1 MAKTKEDKKQIVA
14 DLTDKVKRMKSA
26 VFANY
31 EGMTVPQTQ
40 ELRRALGAEGA
51 EYSVAKKTLLGVAM
65 KKAGKEMDPK
75 TVEGNFATIFGYE
88 DEVAPARI
96 VAKFAKS
103 NEALKIAGGIL
114 EGTFVSKEKVIML
127 SKLPS
132 KQELLA
138 KVVGSINAPI
148 SGFVS
153 VLAGNLRNLVYVL
166 SAIKD
171 NKS

>member
-65 KKAGKEMDPK
+65 KKAGKEILK
-75 TVEGNFATIFGYE
+75 IFHSTQNLTVETKTDNSPVTIADKASNEILVKGLSNRFPNYGILSE
-88 DEVAPARI
+88 ETLDNSLRLKKTNSSNP
-96 VAKFAKS
+96 FLFCPAKS
-103 NEALKIAGGIL
+103 H
-114 EGTFVSKEKVIML
+114 
-127 SKLPS
+127 
-132 KQELLA
+132 
-138 KVVGSINAPI
+138 
-148 SGFVS
+148 
-153 VLAGNLRNLVYVL
+153 
-166 SAIKD
+166 
-171 NKS
+171 